1 MLRTILEWIWG
12 MIVLMG
18 LIGLAM
24 FSIYVIILSI
34 ALIVTHWIE
43 IMAFG
48 IMCALLVLIIS
59 IVKYIWEVLT
69 DEER

>member
-1 MLRTILEWIWG
+1 MLRTIVEWIWG
-12 MIVLMG
+12 MIVFMG

-34 ALIVTHWIE
+34 AWIVTHWIE

-48 IMCALLVLIIS
+48 IMCALLVFIIA
-59 IVKYIWEVLT
+59 IVKHIWEVLI
-69 DEER
+69 DE